1 MDTKKEN
8 TLGKI
13 FKFNNIIRDKDLSVI
28 MATLSEKLLS
38 LRYFVS
44 EDQMSKVEDLIKLNI
59 LT

>member
-28 MATLSEKLLS
+28 MAMLSEKLLS

-44 EDQMSKVEDLIKLNI
+44 EDQMSKVED
-59 LT
+59 